1 MSSSSLAPKRKN
13 GKSSF
18 SRSATRPAAPCSI
31 KPMVGPCGSK
41 MELRLPG
48 GARPRCLE
56 SATKAAP
63 AIDIFRACLLPA
75 RNIAHIREMMRD
87 AFVAIDTG
95 LLTSEQ
101 KTLVRLDSPR
111 TLSGGVHRLRAV
123 AVTALQGIVCLHASP
138 FMNRQ
143 LQPVVQK
150 LFARVD
156 RAEELSPD
164 FL

>member
-1 MSSSSLAPKRKN
+1 
-13 GKSSF
+13 
-18 SRSATRPAAPCSI
+18 
-31 KPMVGPCGSK
+31 
-41 MELRLPG
+41 
-48 GARPRCLE
+48 
-56 SATKAAP
+56 
-63 AIDIFRACLLPA
+63 
-75 RNIAHIREMMRD
+75 MRD

-101 KTLVRLDSPR
+101 KTLVRLDSPW
-111 TLSGGVHRLRAV
+111 TLPGGVHRLRAV
-123 AVTALQGIVCLHASP
+123 AVTTLQGVIRLHASP

-156 RAEELSPD
+156 GAEELSPD